1 MNEEEIAFYLEHFD
15 FDLSRLPD
23 DDDDDDTFLRKLR
36 GDDDE

>member
-1 MNEEEIAFYLEHFD
+1 MNEEEIVVCLEHFN